1 MKKLIILFSL
11 ILTLFTSCSNDLL
24 VETPQTFISS
34 GSFYKTE
41 ADFDAALTGIYSD
54 VRTSDGRSVG
64 VADERSLRDLF
75 SENSDVPESSEST
88 LDIWKNNPTSNMW
101 DLRYGWEIPYSIIN
115 NSNLILQGLETA
127 EIPQSA
133 KNEIE
138 GEAKCLRAF
147 AYFQLVQLFG
157 DIPLRIKPAVTLSET
172 SLPKS
177 SQEDVYN
184 LIISDLS
191 FAESNLPILA
201 SDEGRVY
208 KLVAT
213 ALLAKV
219 YLVTAGFPLE
229 ITANYGL
236 AKTKAMEVIAAKP
249 PLITDYAQ
257 VFHNSHYTSESIWE
271 ALVSPPN
278 IGNNLHSLTAPTGNS
293 TAILLPTDAFIN
305 SFPNGDRRK
314 EWGIKDGYTNALGH
328 QIVNRTYYNKFINEQ
343 FFEDELSPSTAT
355 NSLDYTMPIIR
366 TAEMYLI
373 AAEAENEMNGPST
386 VAYDYI
392 NAIRQRA
399 RIDKNDPTHVPDLSG
414 LSKDEFR
421 TAVLNERKWE
431 LFIEGQAWFD
441 LKRTQ
446 TFNLVQQARGSELT
460 VPIGAYNNTW
470 LISDFEILNN
480 DIEQNPAY
488 GN

>member
-11 ILTLFTSCSNDLL
+11 VLTLFTSCSDDLL

-34 GSFYKTE
+34 GAFYKTE
-41 ADFDAALTGIYSD
+41 ADFNAALVGIYSD
-54 VRTSDGRSVG
+54 VRSI
-64 VADERSLRDLF
+64 AAERSLRDLF
-75 SENSDVPESSEST
+75 SENSDLPESAEST
-88 LDIWKNNPTSNMW
+88 LGIWKNNPTSNMW
-101 DLRYGWEIPYSIIN
+101 DMRYGWGIPYSIIN
-115 NSNLILQGLETA
+115 NSNLILRGLETA

-138 GEAKCLRAF
+138 GEAKCLRAY
-147 AYFQLVQLFG
+147 AYFQLVQFFG
-157 DIPLRIKPAVTLSET
+157 DIPLRISPAVTLSET

-177 SQEDVYN
+177 SQEEVYN

-191 FAESNLPILA
+191 FAESNLPALA
-201 SDEGRVY
+201 SVEGRVY

-229 ITANYGL
+229 INANYGL

-249 PLITDYAQ
+249 LQITDYAQ
-257 VFHNSHYTSESIWE
+257 VFHNNKYTSESIWE
-271 ALVSPPN
+271 AFVSPPS
-278 IGNNLHSLTAPTGNS
+278 IGNNLHTLTAPTGNS
-293 TAILLPTDAFIN
+293 TAMLLPTNDFIN

-314 EWGIKDGYTNALGH
+314 EWGIKDGYTNALGN
-328 QIVNRTYYNKFINEQ
+328 QIVKRTYYNKFINEQ
-343 FFEDELSPSTAT
+343 FFEAELSPSTAAI
-355 NSLDYTMPIIR
+355 SLDYTMPIIR

-373 AAEAENEMNGPST
+373 AAEAENEMSGPT
-386 VAYDYI
+386 AVAYDYI

-399 RIDKNDPTHVPDLSG
+399 RIDKNDRTHVPNLSG
-414 LSKDEFR
+414 LSKDVFR

-446 TFNLVQQARGSELT
+446 TFNLVQLARGSQMA
-460 VPIGAYNNTW
+460 VPIGTYNNTW

-480 DIEQNPAY
+480 NIEQNPTY